1 MIINGPPC
9 VAALFLQGR
18 DTMSKVLLIN
28 GSPNAQGCTYTA
40 LREVEKSLN
49 KNGVDTEIF
58 QLGKGPVQGC
68 TGCGGCGR
76 NGKCVFDD
84 GVNRLVER
92 LDEFDGLVIG
102 SPVYYASPNGALLA
116 FLDRLFFA
124 AGKKFAGKPGAAVVS
139 CRRGG
144 ATAAFDVLNK
154 YFSIS
159 NMPIVTSQYWN
170 QIHGNTPEE
179 ALQDAEG
186 LQTMRTLGENMAW
199 LIKCIQAGRAAG
211 VPEPVYEKKQSTNI
225 IR

>member
-1 MIINGPPC
+1 
-9 VAALFLQGR
+9 
-18 DTMSKVLLIN
+18 MSKVLLIN
-28 GSPNAQGCTYTA
+28 GSPNKAGCTYTA

-49 KNGVDTEIF
+49 KNGVETEIF

-84 GVNRLVER
+84 GVNRLAER

-199 LIKCIQAGRAAG
+199 LIKCIQAGRSAG
-211 VPEPVYEKKQSTNI
+211 VPEPVYEKKQKTNF

>member
-1 MIINGPPC
+1 
-9 VAALFLQGR
+9 
-18 DTMSKVLLIN
+18 MSKVLFIN
-28 GSPNAQGCTYTA
+28 GSPNAQGC
-40 LREVEKSLN
+40 
-49 KNGVDTEIF
+49 I
-58 QLGKGPVQGC
+58 GC
-68 TGCGGCGR
+68 RSCAKT
-76 NGKCVFDD
+76 GKCVFDD
-84 GVNRLVER
+84 GVNRLAER
-92 LDEFDGLVIG
+92 ADEFDGLVIG

-124 AGKKFAGKPGAAVVS
+124 AGKRFAGKPGAAVVS

-211 VPEPVYEKKQSTNI
+211 VPEPVYEKKQSTNF

>member
-1 MIINGPPC
+1 
-9 VAALFLQGR
+9 
-18 DTMSKVLLIN
+18 MSKVLLIN
-28 GSPNAQGCTYTA
+28 GSPNKAGCTYTA
-40 LREVEKSLN
+40 LQEVEKSLN
-49 KNGVDTEIF
+49 KNGVETEIF

-211 VPEPVYEKKQSTNI
+211 VSEPVYEKKQSTNF

>member
-1 MIINGPPC
+1 
-9 VAALFLQGR
+9 
-18 DTMSKVLLIN
+18 MSKVLLIN

-49 KNGVDTEIF
+49 KNGVETEIV
-58 QLGKGPVQGC
+58 QIGRAPIQGC
-68 TGCGGCGR
+68 IGCRSCAKT
-76 NGKCVFDD
+76 GKCVFDD
-84 GVNRLVER
+84 GVNQLAER
-92 LDEFDGLVIG
+92 ADEFDGLVIG
-102 SPVYYASPNGALLA
+102 SPVYFASPNGTLLA
-116 FLDRLFFA
+116 FLDRLFFS
-124 AGKKFAGKPGAAVVS
+124 AGNKFAGKPGAAVVS

-154 YFSIS
+154 YFSIC

-211 VPEPVYEKKQSTNI
+211 VPEPVYEKKQSTNF

>member
-1 MIINGPPC
+1 
-9 VAALFLQGR
+9 
-18 DTMSKVLLIN
+18 MSKVLLIN
-28 GSPNAQGCTYTA
+28 GSPNKAGCTYTA

-49 KNGVDTEIF
+49 KNGVETEIF

-92 LDEFDGLVIG
+92 LDEFDGLVLG

-170 QIHGNTPEE
+170 QVHGNNAEE
-179 ALQDAEG
+179 VVQDEEG
-186 LQTMRTLGENMAW
+186 MQTMRVLGRNMAW
-199 LIKCIQAGRAAG
+199 MLKCFALGREHG
-211 VPEPVYEKKQSTNI
+211 VEYPAREEKRVWTNF

>member
-58 QLGKGPVQGC
+58 QLGKGPIQGC

-84 GVNRLVER
+84 RVNRLVER

-211 VPEPVYEKKQSTNI
+211 VPEPVYEKKRSTNF